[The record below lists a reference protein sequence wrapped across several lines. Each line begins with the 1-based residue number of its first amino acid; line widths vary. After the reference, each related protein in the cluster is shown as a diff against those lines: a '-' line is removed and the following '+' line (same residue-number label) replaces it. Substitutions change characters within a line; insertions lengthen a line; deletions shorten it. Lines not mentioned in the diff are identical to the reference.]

1 MPLPDANN
9 YSMRIYELLKE
20 TDLENLSYSQF
31 QGVAEKLFIEPENED
46 EMRRLVLVQ
55 LARMAVRGDWNG
67 FLTGGSGGA
76 PTDAEYVVMALNG
89 TLTNERKLTAGT
101 GISITDGGAG
111 GNVTIASTVTGGIG
125 GSIANTQIAVG
136 SGTDTIAG
144 STALIFS
151 TSTLTVQN
159 QIELGNVGAAGILKN
174 SQSNQDLRL
183 QVAGTGNIR
192 IENQTVNTAS
202 QLNVKGNGT
211 GTPIINLSNDS
222 KAVTIQCDEN
232 QKLKV
237 KGGSDSFVLDVS
249 SASGGL
255 TFPDGTTQTTAASGG
270 GASKYAPV
278 MAATDIDSGAHKLYL
293 VSKMG
298 IWGNRSSSTGTFN
311 GSTQPY
317 FFPFLSPKTGN
328 IDHISINVSADGT
341 GVYGFAIYSD
351 NQGVPDSQIGGSMS
365 YTGGTGGTGRQDL
378 TPAST
383 IALSQGVQYWL
394 GVVETTSGNTGLTA
408 ESNSSVC
415 QVGPISANT
424 SNLSSINQGASLI
437 QGTASSSL
445 PSSVTAS
452 DLGVNFQSSIRW
464 GIVYA

>member
-1 MPLPDANN
+1 M
-9 YSMRIYELLKE
+9 
-20 TDLENLSYSQF
+20 
-31 QGVAEKLFIEPENED
+31 
-46 EMRRLVLVQ
+46 
-55 LARMAVRGDWNG
+55 
-67 FLTGGSGGA
+67 TGGGGGGGA

-89 TLTNERKLTAGT
+89 TLTNERRLTAGT

-111 GNVTIASTVTGGIG
+111 GDVTIASTVTSGIG
-125 GSIANTQIAVG
+125 GSISDTQVAVG

-151 TSTLTVQN
+151 TSTLTVKN

-192 IENQTVNTAS
+192 IENQTTNTAS

-222 KAVTIQCDEN
+222 KAVTIQCDES

-237 KGGSDSFVLDVS
+237 KGASYSFVLDAS

-270 GASKYAPV
+270 GTSKYSPV
-278 MAATDIDSGAHKLYL
+278 MAATDIDSGFHKLYL
-293 VSKMG
+293 VSKMAITG
-298 IWGNRSSSTGTFN
+298 ARGSGTGTYN
-311 GSTQPY
+311 GDATPK
-317 FFPFLSPKTGN
+317 FWPFISPKSGN
-328 IDHISINVSADGT
+328 VDHISVNVASDGT
-341 GVYGFAIYSD
+341 GVIGFAIYSD
-351 NQGVPDSQIGGSMS
+351 NEGVPNAKIGGDMS
-365 YTGGTGGTGRQDL
+365 YTGGSGGTGRQDL

-383 IALSQGVQYWL
+383 VTLVQGTQYWL
-394 GVVETTSGNTGLTA
+394 AAVETTLGNTAFTA
-408 ESNSSVC
+408 EANSDC
-415 QVGPISANT
+415 NYVGPISANT
-424 SNLSSINQGASLI
+424 SNLATINAGPCLNLN
-437 QGTASSSL
+437 SSSSTL
-445 PSSVTAS
+445 PASVTAAN
-452 DLGVNFQSSIRW
+452 LQVNFQGSVRW